1 MTKRSVYDKLLY
13 ALKSNANVAQLVEQL
28 IRNQQVM
35 GSSPIISSKGSVS
48 PGFFRRCSSMV
59 EYQLPKL
66 TTRVRFPSSAP
77 KMKVASA
84 AFFLL
89 ANVIVISGKYYITA
103 QAFSQ

>member
-1 MTKRSVYDKLLY
+1 MTAFDGCQNPSVPERWRELSEPPMTERRRAARTDSRHLL
-13 ALKSNANVAQLVEQL
+13 Q
-28 IRNQQVM
+28 
-35 GSSPIISSKGSVS
+35 
-48 PGFFRRCSSMV
+48 
-59 EYQLPKL
+59 
-66 TTRVRFPSSAP
+66 